1 MKENMKVNNN
11 IIYKVTNKETEEVY
25 VGVTTK
31 SIDDRKK
38 DHLKKS
44 KKGKSYAFQNA
55 IATYGA
61 DAFKWEQIDTAVST
75 NELAKKEKEYILEY
89 NSKEQGY
96 NSDSGGGIQKT
107 VYQYDMLTGV
117 LVNKYS
123 NLTEASATVGL
134 NKQDLSSICLS
145 VNKVS
150 KGFYWSYG
158 CYDKFPLVKDKRRKK
173 VAQYTLE
180 GKLVKEFN
188 SVAEASKYSGC
199 NKTSIAKVCREERK
213 TCGGFIW
220 KYL

>member
-1 MKENMKVNNN
+1 MKNN
-11 IIYKVTNKETEEVY
+11 IVYKVTNLETEEVY
-25 VGVTTK
+25 VGITTK
-31 SIDDRKK
+31 SIEDRKK

-61 DAFKWEQIDTAVST
+61 DAFIWEQIDTAVTT

-96 NSDSGGGIQKT
+96 NSDSGGGFQKT
-107 VYQYDMLTGV
+107 VYQYDIETG
-117 LVNKYS
+117 LLLSKYP
-123 NLTEASATVGL
+123 NLTIAGTVINL
-134 NKQDLSSICLS
+134 SKQDLSSVCLS
-145 VNKVS
+145 VNKS
-150 KGFYWSYG
+150 SGGFYWSYD
-158 CYDKFPLVKDKRRKK
+158 CYDKFPLSKDKRRKK